1 MTDKD
6 EDNKIRK
13 VFHLMT
19 DTDDYVEKQS
29 KELGLSRGQVVDKLV
44 REFLFVR
51 EKKKRG
57 K

>member
-44 REFLFVR
+44 RE
-51 EKKKRG
+51 KKKRG